1 MSLLTYALAWC
12 AYCGILI
19 TVMDAYERRE
29 GMDRD

>member
-12 AYCGILI
+12 AYCGIVI
-19 TVMDAYERRE
+19 TVLDAFERRE